1 MFKCITYSAFG
12 KACYKSQSLWR
23 KCPRI
28 LFQQILRVHVLI
40 VTVSDLQLDKPTPAS
55 IQFECAR
62 ILIEKTTKL
71 GFVIIT
77 LLVNAI

>member
-1 MFKCITYSAFG
+1 MSKDI
-12 KACYKSQSLWR
+12 
-23 KCPRI
+23 
-28 LFQQILRVHVLI
+28 FQQFLQVHVLI

-55 IQFECAR
+55 IQFGCAR

-77 LLVNAI
+77 LLVNVI